1 MLPLKILLF
10 TLLGTGVTL
19 ASAEEREGSSGIS
32 RSKWASKFG
41 VLADL
46 QRGDMHEAVADLK
59 QYLSKFGYIK
69 LEKEEDLSLEFDE
82 LLMDAIKLYQVN
94 HNIPVTGVLSNH
106 TLRLLHTPRC
116 GRADV
121 EEGRPLMFE
130 RQQLGKVGLPAS
142 VPGHLENFESHWAVY
157 APSEKWQS
165 NRNLTIAFSSTD
177 VVPSVSETDAKAAIL
192 AAFAAWSRVIPV
204 NFTETNN
211 YTEADIEI
219 RFVGGDHGD
228 GDPFDG
234 RLGILAHAFAPE
246 DGRFHFDKDE
256 VWTVDVDSTD
266 DEDAIDLQTVALHE
280 IGHLLGL
287 AHTHV
292 EGAVMYP
299 SIVTRQVKRQL
310 TVDDIQGAQAL
321 YGSKYHRPLS
331 TACQDH
337 STQEAQYGADMTT
350 FGTAGAGTP

>member
-1 MLPLKILLF
+1 MLPLKLLLF
-10 TLLGTGVTL
+10 TLLGTGVTF
-19 ASAEEREGSSGIS
+19 ACAEEREGSSGPS

-41 VLADL
+41 ALANL
-46 QRGDMHEAVADLK
+46 RRGDKHEAVADLK
-59 QYLSKFGYIK
+59 QYLSQFGYIK
-69 LEKEEDLSLEFDE
+69 LEKEGDLSLEFDE
-82 LLMDAIKLYQVN
+82 LLMDAIKLYQVR
-94 HNIPVTGVLSNH
+94 HSIPVTGVLSNH
-106 TLRLLHTPRC
+106 TLRLLHSPRC

-121 EEGRPLMFE
+121 EEGRPLMLE
-130 RQQLGKVGLPAS
+130 RQQLGKVPLPES
-142 VPGHLENFESHWAVY
+142 VLGHLENFEGHWAVY

-165 NRNLTIAFSSTD
+165 SRNLTIAFSSID
-177 VVPSVSETDAKAAIL
+177 IVPSVAETDAKAAIL
-192 AAFAAWSRVIPV
+192 AAFATWSRVIPV
-204 NFTETNN
+204 NFTETDNS
-211 YTEADIEI
+211 TEADIEI

-256 VWTVDVDSTD
+256 VWTVDVDSND
-266 DEDAIDLQTVALHE
+266 DEDAIDLETVALHE

-299 SIVTRQVKRQL
+299 SIVTRQVKRHL
-310 TVDDIQGAQAL
+310 TVDDIHGAQAL
-321 YGSKYHRPLS
+321 YGSNYVRRLN

-350 FGTAGAGTP
+350 FGTAGAGSP